1 MAKGRTTVYN
11 NITSPERLALVN
23 PENIQLGKD
32 FLEYLASIDRS
43 KTTISA
49 YASDL
54 DIFWVWC
61 LQYNNN
67 KFFVNLTKRDII
79 KFQNHCLNQYGWSSA
94 RIRRVKSVLSSLSTY
109 VENMLDDEFED
120 YRPIIRKVE
129 NPPMNAVREKT
140 VLTEEQLKKLLDE
153 LVEREQYDKA
163 CILAC
168 CMNNGRR
175 KAELPRLKVS
185 YFTEDNVIYGSLYKS
200 PETVQTKGRGSK
212 GKQLTIYTLKS
223 GFKPYLDLWLK
234 YREENGITSEWL
246 VPKKED
252 GVYIDEQMSVTT
264 LDSWAETFSRI
275 LGIPFYWHSMRH
287 YFCTKLSE
295 ANIPDSVIQ
304 DLIGWESAD
313 MCRLYCDTSI
323 DAKFAQYFDEN
334 GIKEIEQKSLSD
346 L

>member
-67 KFFVNLTKRDII
+67 KFFVNLTKRDIV
-79 KFQNHCLNQYGWSSA
+79 KFQNLCLNQYGWSSA

-140 VLTEEQLKKLLDE
+140 VLTEE
-153 LVEREQYDKA
+153 
-163 CILAC
+163 
-168 CMNNGRR
+168 
-175 KAELPRLKVS
+175 
-185 YFTEDNVIYGSLYKS
+185 
-200 PETVQTKGRGSK
+200 
-212 GKQLTIYTLKS
+212 
-223 GFKPYLDLWLK
+223 
-234 YREENGITSEWL
+234 
-246 VPKKED
+246 
-252 GVYIDEQMSVTT
+252 
-264 LDSWAETFSRI
+264 
-275 LGIPFYWHSMRH
+275 
-287 YFCTKLSE
+287 
-295 ANIPDSVIQ
+295 
-304 DLIGWESAD
+304 
-313 MCRLYCDTSI
+313 
-323 DAKFAQYFDEN
+323 
-334 GIKEIEQKSLSD
+334 
-346 L
+346 